1 MLLQSLFL
9 VLSVFLD
16 GRLLDLPEVGLLL
29 VLSLQELLVGLVHPG
44 LPLSLLHLLHLPEVV
59 LVMFIEF
66 DVLCPQL
73 ILMSELSGARLDD

>member
-1 MLLQSLFL
+1 MLLQRLFL

-29 VLSLQELLVGLVHPG
+29 VLSLQELLVCLVHPG
-44 LPLSLLHLLHLPEVV
+44 LPLGLLHLLHLPEII

-66 DVLCPQL
+66 DVMRPQL
-73 ILMSELSGARLDD
+73 ILLSVHTGARLDD

>member
-1 MLLQSLFL
+1 MLFQRLFL

-29 VLSLQELLVGLVHPG
+29 VLSLEELLVGLVHPRLTLG
-44 LPLSLLHLLHLPEVV
+44 LLHLLHLPEVI

-66 DVLCPQL
+66 DVMRLQL
-73 ILMSELSGARLDD
+73 ILLSVHSGARLYD